1 MMNSYRTKYRLTK
14 PHSPDIWTGTLNV
27 IQTEINHNHEI
38 SYFKGSFALVY
49 KYYNFTSTTT

>member
-14 PHSPDIWTGTLNV
+14 FRRYLDRTLSV
-27 IQTEINHNHEI
+27 IQTEINHNQDI
-38 SYFKGSFALVY
+38 SYFKGSFAY